1 MGELCKAACSSQGQ
15 ASTFFALVSNCTQA
29 SPTCCPSY
37 VPLLEPLAR
46 EQPFIVVPATPVG
59 SRNSP

>member
-1 MGELCKAACSSQGQ
+1 MGKLCKATCSAQEQ
-15 ASTFFALVSNCTQA
+15 ASTFFPLVSNCM
-29 SPTCCPSY
+29 SLLC
-37 VPLLEPLAR
+37 PLLKPLAR